1 MMHGFE
7 DETLA
12 QARQRLHSRLDGG
25 LFCPCCGQY
34 AKRYRRKMNS
44 GMARALINIY
54 RHGYRGNFEWVYIPN
69 LSAKSREEGKIAYW
83 GLLEELQEPREDG
96 GRAGWWR
103 VTPAGEDFILRG
115 RRIPKLAIVYN
126 GVCTDFDN
134 TEMVNIHDCLGEK
147 FNLNELLGA
156 R

>member
-1 MMHGFE
+1 MMHGYE

-12 QARQRLHSRLDGG
+12 RARQRLQARLDEG
-25 LFCPCCGQY
+25 LFCPCCDQY

-44 GMARALINIY
+44 GMVRSLINIY
-54 RHGYRGNFEWVYIPN
+54 RNGYRDSLEWVYIPN

-83 GLLEELQEPREDG
+83 GLLEEQQERREDG

-103 VTPAGEDFILRG
+103 VTPNGEDFILRG
-115 RRIPKLAIVYN
+115 RRIPKIAIVYN
-126 GVCTDFDN
+126 GVCVDFDG
-134 TEMVNIHDCLGEK
+134 TEMVNIRDCLGDK